1 MRAFVVVTVLA
12 GVVATACS
20 RSSSPDLLGAAEQ
33 TAIEQAVLA
42 CHDQTLAAAAA
53 LDLERLFGF
62 VAETDRGSMIGNGR
76 LLLTRADT
84 IAANRQQ
91 FQGITA
97 LKYEPKE
104 RHVTVL
110 SRTAAL
116 LVTTGQTR
124 FSTTD
129 GRDLTAPYAQTI
141 VFVLR
146 DGRWQVLHLH
156 SSAPAPR

>member
-1 MRAFVVVTVLA
+1 MRAFI
-12 GVVATACS
+12 VVAGLAVVAAFAC
-20 RSSSPDLLGAAEQ
+20 RRTSSTDLPSGAEQ
-33 TAIEQAVLA
+33 AAIEQAVLA

-53 LDLERLFGF
+53 LDLDRLFAF

-97 LKYEPKE
+97 LKYEPRE

-116 LVTTGQTR
+116 LVTTGQTH

-156 SSAPAPR
+156 SSAPR